1 MMEQPPFCH
10 LSVTVQL
17 QFSFRIEIMI
27 VQTLI
32 QIVKYA
38 SFTNSNILLKNTHN
52 DNEYPI
58 SPNTLILINSNL
70 CKGDFFLLE
79 S

>member
-38 SFTNSNILLKNTHN
+38 SFTNIRNILLNNTHN
-52 DNEYPI
+52 DNEYLI
-58 SPNTLILINSNL
+58 SPNTLIQINSNL
-70 CKGDFFLLE
+70 CKGDFFY
-79 S
+79 